1 MITNENIIKEGN
13 EILRK
18 VAEPVSVPI
27 SRSDLSTGKKMLKY
41 LEYSQDE
48 KKAEKY
54 KLTPGVGLA
63 APQIAISKRFFAV
76 LCGDD
81 NGEIIEYVV
90 YNPEIIA
97 ESVQM
102 EYLCNG
108 EGCLSVPGKSGVV
121 LRHKKIKVK
130 GIFYYP
136 LTGELKEDKR
146 TFSGYPAIVF
156 QHEFDHL
163 NGVLFIDK
171 LTNNVKDAEAIN

>member
-1 MITNENIIKEGN
+1 MITNEDIIKDGN

-18 VAEPVSVPI
+18 IAEPVAVPI
-27 SRSDLSTGKKMLKY
+27 TRADLSTGKKMLKY

-48 KKAEKY
+48 KKSKKY
-54 KLTPGVGLA
+54 NLTPGVGLA

-76 LCGDD
+76 LIASED
-81 NGEIIEYVV
+81 EIIEFVV
-90 YNPEIIA
+90 YNPEILA

-102 EYLCNG
+102 EYLGGG

-130 GIFYYP
+130 GIFYNP
-136 LTGELKEDKR
+136 LTGELKEDKK

-163 NGVLFIDK
+163 NGILFTDK
-171 LTNNVKDAEAIN
+171 VTNNVKDAEQV

>member
-1 MITNENIIKEGN
+1 MITNEIIIKEGN

-18 VAEPVSVPI
+18 VSDPVQVPI
-27 SRSDLSTGKKMLKY
+27 TRTDLSTGKKMLKY

-76 LCGDD
+76 LICEED
-81 NGEIIEYVV
+81 EVIEFVV

-102 EYLCNG
+102 EYLGSG
-108 EGCLSVPGKSGVV
+108 EGCLSVPGKTGVV

-130 GIFYYP
+130 GIFYDP
-136 LTGELKEDKR
+136 LTGEIKEERR
-146 TFSGYPAIVF
+146 TLSGYPAIVF
-156 QHEFDHL
+156 QHEYDHL

-171 LTNNVKDAEAIN
+171 LTTHVEDAERI

>member
-1 MITNENIIKEGN
+1 MITNENIIKDGN

-18 VAEPVSVPI
+18 IAEPVSVPI
-27 SRSDLSTGKKMLKY
+27 TKADLSTGKKMLKY

-48 KKAEKY
+48 KKSKKY
-54 KLTPGVGLA
+54 NLTPGVGLA

-76 LCGDD
+76 LCED
-81 NGEIIEYVV
+81 NNNELVEFVV

-102 EYLCNG
+102 EYLGGG

-136 LTGELKEDKR
+136 LTNELKEDR
-146 TFSGYPAIVF
+146 LTFSGYPSIVF

-163 NGVLFIDK
+163 NGVLFTDK
-171 LTNNVKDAEAIN
+171 ITNNVKDAEQI